1 VNGDKDSAKGTGS
14 LPDTSAPPPDQA
26 TTALMRQYLEIKAQY
41 PDAIVFF
48 RLGDFYEMFYEDA
61 VYASRVL
68 SLTQTT
74 RDKGKENPVPMCGV
88 PHHSARGY
96 IARLTELGHRVAICE
111 QLEDPKL
118 VKGLVKRG
126 VVRIITPGVIL
137 DEESLEPRT
146 PNYVAAVAGDSRDG
160 FGLAFIDVTTG
171 DFRATLAATTEGL
184 LDELARV
191 DPREILLP
199 RGQSRV
205 GSPPALRATEPLS
218 DLAALI
224 RRAYPRL
231 AQTLISI
238 EDEPAPL
245 DTLADGLG
253 EGLDRD
259 ALARVPQASL
269 AASRVLRYV
278 RTTQLSAPL
287 PVARLELFRRDEFL
301 IIDEQARSHL
311 ELVETMLER
320 KRQGSL
326 LDTLDVTATAMGGR
340 LLRRWLLFPLLD
352 IARIRRRHDA
362 VERLVE
368 KQSAREA
375 SRKIL
380 SELGDIERLVSR
392 ARLGVASP
400 RDLVVLGRSLQQI
413 PDLAAAL
420 QQAIDPMAALA
431 AGGAEANLLDLG
443 QDLAEDIADRIVATL
458 EDNAPAITKEG
469 GFIRAGV
476 SAELDELRSI
486 ASGGRD
492 QILAIEARE
501 RERTG
506 IASLKVKYNSVFGYY
521 IEITRT
527 HLANVPADYTRK
539 QTVANAERF
548 VTAELADYEA
558 KILGADERR
567 VALELALFTSLRDEV
582 GAAAARVL
590 ALAGRVAA
598 ADVVAALAEQA
609 HRHGFCRPVVDDSEV
624 LDLSDCRHPV
634 VERLAAIGGFVPNDL
649 HLDTERE
656 QILIVTGPNMAGK
669 STLIRQAALSVILAQ
684 AGSFVPARAAR
695 IGLCDRVF
703 TRVGAG
709 DNLARGESTF
719 LLEMRETAHILRH
732 ATRKSLIILDEIGR
746 GTSTYDGV
754 SIAWAVA
761 EHLHD
766 VVGARTLFATH
777 YHELCDLHD
786 SHPRVQNVSVAAREW
801 KGEVVFL
808 RKLTPGGTSR
818 SFGIEV
824 AKLAGLPTAVVGR
837 ARAILERLHLDASS
851 PRHPDEPQPAVPG
864 QGESPQMGL
873 FAPRPQK
880 AGTNPPGPEVRTERE
895 VLAELRAADLDGLS
909 PRAAWDFLAEIRK
922 KLTDGGSSRP

>member
-1 VNGDKDSAKGTGS
+1 VSGERDSGAKS
-14 LPDTSAPPPDQA
+14 VEPSPDAPAGAGLPDQA
-26 TTALMRQYLEIKAQY
+26 TTALMRQYLEVKAQV

-61 VYASRVL
+61 IYASRVL

-96 IARLTELGHRVAICE
+96 IARLTELGRRVAICE

-126 VVRIITPGVIL
+126 VVRIVTPGVIL
-137 DEESLEPRT
+137 DEESLEPRA
-146 PNYVAAVAGDSRDG
+146 PNYVAAVAGESRDG

-171 DFRATLAATTEGL
+171 DFRATEAATTEGL

-191 DPREILLP
+191 DPRELLLP
-199 RGQSRV
+199 RGQ
-205 GSPPALRATEPLS
+205 G
-218 DLAALI
+218 DLVTLV

-231 AQTLISI
+231 AQTQISI
-238 EDEPAPL
+238 DDEPEPMSA
-245 DTLADGLG
+245 LADGLG
-253 EGLDRD
+253 PGLDRD
-259 ALARVPQASL
+259 ALSRAPQACL

-278 RTTQLSAPL
+278 RATQLSAPL

-301 IIDEQARSHL
+301 VIDEQARSHL
-311 ELVETMLER
+311 ELTETMLER

-352 IARIRRRHDA
+352 LARIRRRHDA
-362 VERLVE
+362 IERLVE

-400 RDLVVLGRSLQQI
+400 RDVVVLGRSLQQL

-420 QQAIDPMAALA
+420 QQAVDPLAALA
-431 AGGAEANLLDLG
+431 AGGTGSDLLDLG
-443 QDLAEDIADRIVATL
+443 QDLAQDIADRIVATL
-458 EDNAPAITKEG
+458 EDNAPAITKDG
-469 GFIRAGV
+469 GFIRSGV
-476 SAELDELRSI
+476 SAELDELRAI

-548 VTAELADYEA
+548 VTAELADYET
-558 KILGADERR
+558 KILSADERR
-567 VALELALFTSLRDEV
+567 VSLEHTLFSTLRDQV
-582 GAAAARVL
+582 GAATSRVL
-590 ALAGRVAA
+590 ALAGRVAE

-609 HRHGFCRPVVDDSEV
+609 HHHGYCRPVVDDSEV
-624 LDLSDCRHPV
+624 LELWDSRHPV
-634 VERLAAIGGFVPNDL
+634 VERLAATGGFVPNDL
-649 HLDTERE
+649 RLDTERE

-732 ATRKSLIILDEIGR
+732 ATRRSLIILDEIGR

-786 SHPRVQNVSVAAREW
+786 SHPRVYNVSVAAREW

-824 AKLAGLPTAVVGR
+824 AKLAGLPAAVVGR
-837 ARAILERLHLDASS
+837 AHAILERLQLGAAS
-851 PRHPDEPQPAVPG
+851 PRRPDEPHPAVPG
-864 QGESPQMGL
+864 QGEAPQLGL
-873 FAPRPQK
+873 FDPRGQK
-880 AGTNPPGPEVRTERE
+880 SIAPEVGRESE
-895 VLAELRAADLDGLS
+895 VLAALRAADLDGLS
-909 PRAAWDFLAEIRK
+909 PRAAWDLLAELRK
-922 KLTDGGSSRP
+922 NLTDGGSGRP

>member
-1 VNGDKDSAKGTGS
+1 MSGERDNGAKKVGPS
-14 LPDTSAPPPDQA
+14 PDAPVGPADQA
-26 TTALMRQYLEIKAQY
+26 TTALMRQYLEVKAQY

-88 PHHSARGY
+88 PHHAARGY

-126 VVRIITPGVIL
+126 VVRIVTPGVIL
-137 DEESLEPRT
+137 DEESLEPRA
-146 PNYVAAVAGDSRDG
+146 PNYVAAVAGDSREG

-171 DFRATLAATTEGL
+171 DFRATEAATSEGL

-199 RGQSRV
+199 RGQ
-205 GSPPALRATEPLS
+205 
-218 DLAALI
+218 DLAALV

-231 AQTLISI
+231 AQTPVSI
-238 EDEPAPL
+238 EGEPAPL
-245 DTLADGLG
+245 DALVEGLG
-253 EGLDRD
+253 PELDRD

-278 RTTQLSAPL
+278 RATQLSAPL
-287 PVARLELFRRDEFL
+287 PVVRLELFRRDEFL
-301 IIDEQARSHL
+301 VIDEQARSHL
-311 ELVETMLER
+311 ELIETMLER

-326 LDTLDVTATAMGGR
+326 LDTLDVTATAMGAR

-362 VERLVE
+362 IERLVE
-368 KQSAREA
+368 KQSVREA
-375 SRKIL
+375 GRKIL

-400 RDLVVLGRSLQQI
+400 RDLVVLGRSLQQV

-420 QQAIDPMAALA
+420 QQTMDPMAALA
-431 AGGAEANLLDLG
+431 ESNTGADLLNLG
-443 QDLAEDIADRIVATL
+443 QDLAQDIADRIVATL

-469 GFIRAGV
+469 GFIRPGV
-476 SAELDELRSI
+476 SAELDELRAI

-492 QILAIEARE
+492 QIVAIEARE

-567 VALELALFTSLRDEV
+567 VALEQALFSSLRDQV

-624 LDLSDCRHPV
+624 LELCDSRHPV
-634 VERLAAIGGFVPNDL
+634 VERLAASGGFVPNDL
-649 HLDTERE
+649 HLNTERE

-754 SIAWAVA
+754 SIAWAVG

-786 SHPRVQNVSVAAREW
+786 SHPRVHNVSVAAREW
-801 KGEVVFL
+801 KGDVVFL

-824 AKLAGLPTAVVGR
+824 AKLAGLPPAVVGR
-837 ARAILERLHLDASS
+837 ARAILERLQLGASS
-851 PRHPDEPQPAVPG
+851 PRRPDEPHPALPG
-864 QGESPQMGL
+864 QGEAPQLGL
-873 FAPRPQK
+873 FEPRGQTSLSPR
-880 AGTNPPGPEVRTERE
+880 GTPSDAVSLADGGVEVE
-895 VLAELRAADLDGLS
+895 VVAALRAADLDGLS
-909 PRAAWDFLAEIRK
+909 PRAAWELLAELRK
-922 KLTDGGSSRP
+922 KLTDGRSGRP

>member
-1 VNGDKDSAKGTGS
+1 VSGERDSGAKS
-14 LPDTSAPPPDQA
+14 VEPSSDAPAGAGPADQA
-26 TTALMRQYLEIKAQY
+26 TTALMRQYLDVKAQV

-61 VYASRVL
+61 IYASRVL

-96 IARLTELGHRVAICE
+96 IARLTELGRRVAICE

-126 VVRIITPGVIL
+126 VVRIVTPGVIL
-137 DEESLEPRT
+137 DEESLEPRA
-146 PNYVAAVAGDSRDG
+146 PNYVAAVAGESRDG

-171 DFRATLAATTEGL
+171 DFRATEAATTEGL

-191 DPREILLP
+191 DPRELLLP
-199 RGQSRV
+199 RGQ
-205 GSPPALRATEPLS
+205 G
-218 DLAALI
+218 DLVTLV
-224 RRAYPRL
+224 RRAYPHL
-231 AQTLISI
+231 AQTPISI
-238 EDEPAPL
+238 DDEPEPMSA
-245 DTLADGLG
+245 LADGLG
-253 EGLDRD
+253 PGLDRD
-259 ALARVPQASL
+259 ALARAPQACL

-278 RTTQLSAPL
+278 RATQLSAPL

-301 IIDEQARSHL
+301 VIDEQARSHL
-311 ELVETMLER
+311 ELTETMLER

-352 IARIRRRHDA
+352 LARIRRRHDA
-362 VERLVE
+362 IERLVE

-400 RDLVVLGRSLQQI
+400 RDVVVLGRSLQQL

-420 QQAIDPMAALA
+420 QQAVDPLAALA
-431 AGGAEANLLDLG
+431 AGGAGSDLLDLG
-443 QDLAEDIADRIVATL
+443 QDLAPDIADRIVATL

-469 GFIRAGV
+469 GFIRSGV
-476 SAELDELRSI
+476 SAELDELRTI

-506 IASLKVKYNSVFGYY
+506 IASLKVKYNNVFGYY
-521 IEITRT
+521 IEITRA

-567 VALELALFTSLRDEV
+567 VSLELALFSSLRDEV
-582 GAAAARVL
+582 GAAASRVL

-609 HRHGFCRPVVDDSEV
+609 HHHGYCRPVVDDSEV
-624 LDLSDCRHPV
+624 LELWDSRHPV
-634 VERLAAIGGFVPNDL
+634 VERLAATGGFVPNDL
-649 HLDTERE
+649 RLDTERE

-669 STLIRQAALSVILAQ
+669 STLIRQAALSVIMAQ

-732 ATRKSLIILDEIGR
+732 ATRRSLIILDEIGR

-786 SHPRVQNVSVAAREW
+786 SHPRVHNVSVAAREW

-824 AKLAGLPTAVVGR
+824 AKLAGLPAAVVGR
-837 ARAILERLHLDASS
+837 AHAILDRLQLGAAS
-851 PRHPDEPQPAVPG
+851 PRRPDEPHPALPG
-864 QGESPQMGL
+864 QGEAPQLGL
-873 FAPRPQK
+873 FEPRGQK
-880 AGTNPPGPEVRTERE
+880 SLAPEVDRERE
-895 VLAELRAADLDGLS
+895 VVAALRAADLDGLS
-909 PRAAWDFLAEIRK
+909 PRAAWDLLAKLRK
-922 KLTDGGSSRP
+922 NLTDGGSGRP

>member
-1 VNGDKDSAKGTGS
+1 VSGERDNGAKKVGPS
-14 LPDTSAPPPDQA
+14 PDAPVGPADQA
-26 TTALMRQYLEIKAQY
+26 TTALMRQYLEVKAQY

-88 PHHSARGY
+88 PHHAARGY

-126 VVRIITPGVIL
+126 VVRIVTPGVIL
-137 DEESLEPRT
+137 DEESLEPRA
-146 PNYVAAVAGDSRDG
+146 PNYVAAVAGDSREG

-171 DFRATLAATTEGL
+171 DFRATEAATSEGL

-199 RGQSRV
+199 RGQ
-205 GSPPALRATEPLS
+205 
-218 DLAALI
+218 DLAALV

-231 AQTLISI
+231 AQTPVSI
-238 EDEPAPL
+238 EGEPAPL
-245 DTLADGLG
+245 DALVEGLG
-253 EGLDRD
+253 PELDRD

-278 RTTQLSAPL
+278 RATQLSAPL
-287 PVARLELFRRDEFL
+287 PVVRLELFRRDEFL
-301 IIDEQARSHL
+301 VIDEEARSHL
-311 ELVETMLER
+311 ELIETMLER

-326 LDTLDVTATAMGGR
+326 LDTLDVTATAMGAR

-362 VERLVE
+362 IERLVE
-368 KQSAREA
+368 KQSVREA
-375 SRKIL
+375 GRKIL

-400 RDLVVLGRSLQQI
+400 RDLVVLGRSLQQV

-420 QQAIDPMAALA
+420 QQTMDPMAALA
-431 AGGAEANLLDLG
+431 ESNTGADLLNLG
-443 QDLAEDIADRIVATL
+443 QDLAQDIADRIVATL

-469 GFIRAGV
+469 GFIRPGV
-476 SAELDELRSI
+476 SAELDELRAI

-492 QILAIEARE
+492 QIVAIEARE

-567 VALELALFTSLRDEV
+567 VALEQALFSSLRDQV

-624 LDLSDCRHPV
+624 LELCDSRHPV
-634 VERLAAIGGFVPNDL
+634 VERLAASGGFVPNDL

-754 SIAWAVA
+754 SIAWAVG

-786 SHPRVQNVSVAAREW
+786 SHPRVHNVSVAAREW
-801 KGEVVFL
+801 KGDVVFL

-824 AKLAGLPTAVVGR
+824 AKLAGLPPAVVGR
-837 ARAILERLHLDASS
+837 ARAILERLQLGASS
-851 PRHPDEPQPAVPG
+851 PRRPDEPHPALPG
-864 QGESPQMGL
+864 QGEAPQLGL
-873 FAPRPQK
+873 FEPRGQTSLSPR
-880 AGTNPPGPEVRTERE
+880 GTPSDAVSLADGGVEVE
-895 VLAELRAADLDGLS
+895 VVAALRAADLDGLS
-909 PRAAWDFLAEIRK
+909 PRAAWELLAELRK
-922 KLTDGGSSRP
+922 KLTDGRSGRP

>member
-1 VNGDKDSAKGTGS
+1 MNGERDNGAKEVGPS
-14 LPDTSAPPPDQA
+14 PDTPAGPADQA
-26 TTALMRQYLEIKAQY
+26 TTALMRQYLEVKAQY

-74 RDKGKENPVPMCGV
+74 RDTGKENPVPMCGV
-88 PHHSARGY
+88 PHHAARGY

-126 VVRIITPGVIL
+126 VVRIVTPGVIL
-137 DEESLEPRT
+137 DEESLEPRA
-146 PNYVAAVAGDSRDG
+146 PNYVAAVAGESRDG

-171 DFRATLAATTEGL
+171 DFRATEAATSEGL

-199 RGQSRV
+199 RGH
-205 GSPPALRATEPLS
+205 G

-231 AQTLISI
+231 AQTPIGI
-238 EDEPAPL
+238 DDEPAPL
-245 DTLADGLG
+245 DALADGLG
-253 EGLDRD
+253 PGLDRE
-259 ALARVPQASL
+259 ALVRAPQASL

-278 RTTQLSAPL
+278 RATQLSAPL

-301 IIDEQARSHL
+301 VIDEQARSHL
-311 ELVETMLER
+311 ELIETMLER

-326 LDTLDVTATAMGGR
+326 LDTLDVTATAMGAR

-352 IARIRRRHDA
+352 LAGIRRRHDA

-375 SRKIL
+375 GRKIL
-380 SELGDIERLVSR
+380 SELGDLERLVSR

-400 RDLVVLGRSLQQI
+400 RDLVALGRSLQQL
-413 PDLAAAL
+413 PDLAVAL
-420 QQAIDPMAALA
+420 QQAMDSMAALA
-431 AGGAEANLLDLG
+431 EADAGADLLDLG
-443 QDLAEDIADRIVATL
+443 QDLAQDIADRIVATL

-469 GFIRAGV
+469 GFIRPGV
-476 SAELDELRSI
+476 SAELDELRAI

-492 QILAIEARE
+492 QIVAIEARE

-548 VTAELADYEA
+548 VTAELAEYEA

-567 VALELALFTSLRDEV
+567 VALEHTLFSTLRDQV

-609 HRHGFCRPVVDDSEV
+609 HRHGYCRPVVDDSEV
-624 LDLSDCRHPV
+624 LELWDSRHPV
-634 VERLAAIGGFVPNDL
+634 VERLAATGGFVPNDL
-649 HLDTERE
+649 RLDTERE

-732 ATRKSLIILDEIGR
+732 ATRKSLIVLDEIGR

-754 SIAWAVA
+754 SIAWAVG

-786 SHPRVQNVSVAAREW
+786 SHPRVHNVSVAAREW

-824 AKLAGLPTAVVGR
+824 AKLAGMPSAVVGR
-837 ARAILERLHLDASS
+837 ARAILERLQLGASS
-851 PRHPDEPQPAVPG
+851 PRRPDEPHPALPG
-864 QGESPQMGL
+864 QGEAPQLGL
-873 FAPRPQK
+873 FEPRGQRSLSDEVSE
-880 AGTNPPGPEVRTERE
+880 PGAAQERE
-895 VLAELRAADLDGLS
+895 VVATLRAADLDGLS
-909 PRAAWDFLAEIRK
+909 PRAAWDLLAELRK
-922 KLTDGGSSRP
+922 KLTDGRSGRP

>member
-1 VNGDKDSAKGTGS
+1 MSGERDSGAKEIGPP
-14 LPDTSAPPPDQA
+14 PDVPAGPPDQA
-26 TTALMRQYLEIKAQY
+26 TTALMRQYLEVKAQY

-48 RLGDFYEMFYEDA
+48 RLGDFYEMFYDDA

-88 PHHSARGY
+88 PHHAARGY

-126 VVRIITPGVIL
+126 VVRIVTPGVIL
-137 DEESLEPRT
+137 DEESLEPRA

-171 DFRATLAATTEGL
+171 DFRATEAATTEGL

-199 RGQSRV
+199 RGQ
-205 GSPPALRATEPLS
+205 G

-224 RRAYPRL
+224 RRAYPRM
-231 AQTLISI
+231 AQTPISI
-238 EDEPAPL
+238 DDEPEPISA
-245 DTLADGLG
+245 LAEGLG
-253 EGLDRD
+253 PGLDRD
-259 ALARVPQASL
+259 ALAHVWQASL

-278 RTTQLSAPL
+278 RATQLSAPL

-301 IIDEQARSHL
+301 VIDEQARSHL
-311 ELVETMLER
+311 ELTETMIER

-326 LDTLDVTATAMGGR
+326 LDTLDVSATAMGGR

-400 RDLVVLGRSLQQI
+400 RDLVALGRSLQQL

-420 QQAIDPMAALA
+420 QQASDPMAALA
-431 AGGAEANLLDLG
+431 GAGTGADLLDLG
-443 QDLAEDIADRIVATL
+443 QDLAQDIADRIVATL
-458 EDNAPAITKEG
+458 EDSAPAITKEG
-469 GFIRAGV
+469 GFIRSGV
-476 SAELDELRSI
+476 SAELDELRAI

-558 KILGADERR
+558 RILGADERR
-567 VALELALFTSLRDEV
+567 VALELALFSSLRDEV
-582 GAAAARVL
+582 GGAASRIL

-609 HRHGFCRPVVDDSEV
+609 HHHGYCRPVVDDSEV
-624 LDLSDCRHPV
+624 LELSDSRHPV
-634 VERLAAIGGFVPNDL
+634 VERLAATGGFVPNDL
-649 HLDTERE
+649 RLDTECE

-669 STLIRQAALSVILAQ
+669 STLIRQAALCVILAQ
-684 AGSFVPARAAR
+684 AGSFVPACAAR

-777 YHELCDLHD
+777 YHELCDLCD
-786 SHPRVQNVSVAAREW
+786 SHPRVHNVSVAAREW
-801 KGEVVFL
+801 NGEVVFL

-818 SFGIEV
+818 SFGVEV
-824 AKLAGLPTAVVGR
+824 AKLAGLPPAVVGR
-837 ARAILERLHLDASS
+837 ARAILERLQLGAAS
-851 PRHPDEPQPAVPG
+851 PRWPDEPHPALPG
-864 QGESPQMGL
+864 QGEAPQLGL
-873 FAPRPQK
+873 FEPRGNRSGASLSLTGLEAH
-880 AGTNPPGPEVRTERE
+880 AGAEQEV
-895 VLAELRAADLDGLS
+895 VAALRAADLDGLS
-909 PRAAWDFLAEIRK
+909 PRAAWDLLAKLRK
-922 KLTDGGSSRP
+922 KLTDGGSGRP